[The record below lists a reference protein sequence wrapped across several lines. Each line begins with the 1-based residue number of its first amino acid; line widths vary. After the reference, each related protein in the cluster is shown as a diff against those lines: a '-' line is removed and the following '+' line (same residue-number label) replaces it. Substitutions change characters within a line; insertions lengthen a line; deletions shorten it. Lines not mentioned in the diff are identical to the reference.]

1 MFLFVYDL
9 FSFFYFKWFYIAFNI
24 IYLFLYCNNLNSII
38 TVFIGLLFELYVTF
52 YGLS

>member
-1 MFLFVYDL
+1 MIYFHFFLFQMIL
-9 FSFFYFKWFYIAFNI
+9 WFYIAFNI
-24 IYLFLYCNNLNSII
+24 IYLFLYCNLNSII